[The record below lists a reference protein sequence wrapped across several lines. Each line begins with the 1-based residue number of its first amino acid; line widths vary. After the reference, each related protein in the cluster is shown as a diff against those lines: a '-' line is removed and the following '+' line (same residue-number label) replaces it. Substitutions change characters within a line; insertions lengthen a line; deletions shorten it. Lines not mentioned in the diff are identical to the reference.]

1 MGRSV
6 ACVMVEAPV
15 ARVWEVLVDVESWPQ
30 WTLTM
35 TSVRRLD
42 DGPLRVGSS
51 ARIEQ
56 PKLRPMVWT
65 VTELAP
71 ERSFTWVARVPGVAI
86 TGEHT
91 ITRLDDARTRLDLA
105 ASSAGPLAFL
115 ADLVAGRRTRDYV
128 AREAAG
134 TKAAAEAGS
143 DSPAR

>member
-1 MGRSV
+1 
-6 ACVMVEAPV
+6 
-15 ARVWEVLVDVESWPQ
+15 
-30 WTLTM
+30 
-35 TSVRRLD
+35 
-42 DGPLRVGSS
+42 
-51 ARIEQ
+51 
-56 PKLRPMVWT
+56 
-65 VTELAP
+65 
-71 ERSFTWVARVPGVAI
+71 VARVPGVAI

-143 DSPAR
+143 DSPARLRMGIWQEPILPATTDPSFSGRRKSTAKAYMCSS